1 MNVYQDKV
9 SQLKKTTGWKIKD
22 CEQFVS
28 YVIEYLD
35 ACGYFIGD
43 YNIHNLPYPDNWVKY
58 SDKDFGQWLLDM
70 ALQYNMENGKEYK
83 YVLINSNA
91 QTMNNN
97 EIKIGNY
104 EK

>member
-9 SQLKKTTGWKIKD
+9 SQLKKTTGWEIKD

-43 YNIHNLPYPDNWVKY
+43 YTDDWVKY
-58 SDKDFGQWLLDM
+58 SDKDFGQWLIWYFNTICEM
-70 ALQYNMENGKEYK
+70 EKSINMY
-83 YVLINSNA
+83 
-91 QTMNNN
+91 
-97 EIKIGNY
+97 
-104 EK
+104 